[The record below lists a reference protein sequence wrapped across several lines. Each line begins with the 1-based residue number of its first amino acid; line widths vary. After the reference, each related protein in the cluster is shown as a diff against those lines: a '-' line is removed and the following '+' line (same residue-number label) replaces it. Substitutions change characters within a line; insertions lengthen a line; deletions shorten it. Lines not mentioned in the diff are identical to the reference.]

1 MHPFHLIAFD
11 DSSQRLET
19 TTAFFKV
26 CEVAEYSSAIKVTP
40 FSRLEIGRLMEVL
53 KVVGND
59 EKKDLPD
66 KHCRNTHTVDM
77 QRCTFLVRGT
87 KACKNRSSAE
97 SNVCQYHE
105 PSRLA
110 KERSLSILTKRPRS
124 VQEDVGLVNDE
135 VERTI
140 NNNFIEELERPN
152 VEPPTKRNDI
162 TRISGSQNRMY
173 NPLATPLVDVAIG
186 LPSATSWGDIFQNP
200 DLPVH
205 IDIGCARGIFLIDLA
220 EMSPTRNFIGIEIRN
235 KLVDDANEAL
245 KTSKS
250 GHKEHKNC
258 VFYCANLLSESH
270 QKLLEDSS
278 KHLTINRVSI
288 LFPDPWIKKKH
299 QARRVVQLPVVMSL
313 SRILCRGGE
322 LIISSD
328 VESVIQDARTKLE
341 ACTDVFEPVKGA
353 FSETVSCGPNYQ
365 EPVQVDKNSSYE
377 IDEHGFVISNPF
389 RPLASER
396 EQVCEMCW
404 RRVFR
409 LVYLRI

>member
-1 MHPFHLIAFD
+1 
-11 DSSQRLET
+11 
-19 TTAFFKV
+19 
-26 CEVAEYSSAIKVTP
+26 
-40 FSRLEIGRLMEVL
+40 MEVPPF
-53 KVVGND
+53 VVGMEASKLVTND
-59 EKKDLPD
+59 DRKELPD
-66 KHCRNTHTVDM
+66 KHSRNTHTEDM

-124 VQEDVGLVNDE
+124 NPEDAGLVNVEGKRIDDE
-135 VERTI
+135 NR
-140 NNNFIEELERPN
+140 IENLGKVSLVP
-152 VEPPTKRNDI
+152 VAKKNDI

-186 LPSATSWGDIFQNP
+186 LPSSSSWGDIFRNP
-200 DLPVH
+200 ELPVH
-205 IDIGCARGIFLIDLA
+205 IDIGCARGLFLTDLA
-220 EMSPTRNFIGIEIRN
+220 EMNSTRNFIGMEIRN

-245 KTSKS
+245 KTSKTLRK
-250 GHKEHKNC
+250 GHDNC
-258 VFYCANLLSESH
+258 VFFCANLLSEAH
-270 QKLLEDSS
+270 QKLLEDSAAN
-278 KHLTINRVSI
+278 LTVNRISI

-313 SRILCRGGE
+313 SRILCQGGE

-328 VESVIQDARTKLE
+328 VESVIQDAWTKLE
-341 ACTDVFEPVKGA
+341 ACADLFELVKGA
-353 FSETVSCGPNYQ
+353 PSEVIPCNTDEQTPPKLDQKSLY
-365 EPVQVDKNSSYE
+365 EVDE
-377 IDEHGFVISNPF
+377 QGFVISNPF

-396 EQVCEMCW
+396 EQVCEMSW

-409 LVYLRI
+409 LVYIKK